1 MLLNV
6 WVAEWIKW
14 NPFLT
19 YVPLFL
25 PTSLLPHFL
34 ISSTPN
40 PPLISTFT
48 SPLSPPHLST
58 FLPQYHHYPSPLV
71 GTKVLV
77 TTEGFMSEMRSW
89 SAPAL
94 QMSRRPTTAVT
105 DKLNYYSSGQTQRS
119 LHIIL
124 LSRFWGEQHKTFQ
137 SQPTHP
143 STIQIL
149 SRGESTPHISALV
162 QCTLKMALKHEGY
175 ITLLIIMWPP
185 QPQIKLNLP
194 YNLVCIGKILL
205 PLLLTRFGLE

>member
-19 YVPLFL
+19 YVPLSL

-48 SPLSPPHLST
+48 SPLSPPHLSA
-58 FLPQYHHYPSPLV
+58 FLPQYHHYPSPLF

-94 QMSRRPTTAVT
+94 QMSRRPTAAVT
-105 DKLNYYSSGQTQRS
+105 DKPNSLLFIRSNSKTPLYLVTTDQSASSTDS
-119 LHIIL
+119 MPIITAFKIL
-124 LSRFWGEQHKTFQ
+124 MRTAQKISV
-137 SQPTHP
+137 STHP
-143 STIQIL
+143 PKYNSN
-149 SRGESTPHISALV
+149 LV
-162 QCTLKMALKHEGY
+162 QGWVNTTHFSLGAVHSENGFETGRLHY
-175 ITLLIIMWPP
+175 IVNHNVTSSARNQAESSI
-185 QPQIKLNLP
+185 
-194 YNLVCIGKILL
+194 
-205 PLLLTRFGLE
+205 

>member
-40 PPLISTFT
+40 PPLSTFT
-48 SPLSPPHLST
+48 SPLSPPHLSA
-58 FLPQYHHYPSPLV
+58 FLPQYHHYPSPLY

-89 SAPAL
+89 SVPAL
-94 QMSRRPTTAVT
+94 QMSRWPTAAVT
-105 DKLNYYSSGQTQRS
+105 DKLNSLIFIRSKTPLYLVTTDQSAPSTDSMPTLPSS
-119 LHIIL
+119 L
-124 LSRFWGEQHKTFQ
+124 LSRFWREQQKQFR
-137 SQPTHP
+137 SQPIHP
-143 STIQIL
+143 SKIQIL
-149 SRGESTPHISALV
+149 SRGESTPHSSALV
-162 QCTLKMALKHEGY
+162 QCTLKKALKHEGY
-175 ITLLIIMWPP
+175 IT
-185 QPQIKLNLP
+185 
-194 YNLVCIGKILL
+194 
-205 PLLLTRFGLE
+205 